1 MVLLLSA
8 GVGRNRFS
16 FDESRAGRFVET
28 SSELA
33 ASRTRATR
41 GRCPGSLGCSVCW
54 RVAVSQLP
62 PDLSLDRTNFL
73 FIAVFVI
80 VLVVV
85 MAFIV
90 L

>member
-8 GVGRNRFS
+8 HVRRNRFS
-16 FDESRAGRFVET
+16 FDESRAGRFVEP

-33 ASRTRATR
+33 VSRTRATR
-41 GRCPGSLGCSVCW
+41 GRCSGSLGCSVCW

-62 PDLSLDRTNFL
+62 PNLSLDRTNFL

-80 VLVVV
+80 VLVVP
-85 MAFIV
+85 MTFI
-90 L
+90 LP